1 MIRRPPR
8 STLFPYTTL
17 FRSGGQRLK
26 ELTAGSMP
34 GKDQEVGRMVA
45 IIDSMTPR
53 ERRDPTL
60 LNGSRKQ
67 RVAKGSGTS
76 VQDVNRLIK
85 QYLEARKMMKM
96 LSGHGG
102 RQWLGPAAR
111 TLFVEVF

>member
-1 MIRRPPR
+1 MPVAERC
-8 STLFPYTTL
+8 
-17 FRSGGQRLK
+17 FRSRPSP
-26 ELTAGSMP
+26 ASRSSFSARASNWMP
-34 GKDQEVGRMVA
+34 CKDQEVGRMVA

-102 RQWLGPAAR
+102 RQWLGR
-111 TLFVEVF
+111 